1 MTRLR
6 WIAALLVAAGASG
19 QTTLDLTRQGRLA
32 TGTALPAQ
40 CAVGQLFFKSNAAAG
55 ANLYACTAANTWTV
69 ESGSGG
75 GGASAQLCTVSS
87 SATPVFDAAQCSAF
101 SLTLGSTQVT
111 SSTLVNARPGQE
123 LTFIITQ
130 DQTGGR
136 PFVWPTNVV
145 HPCAVSTTANVSST
159 VSAIFDGNNAN
170 ANYCTTTEAAT
181 LVTGP
186 TRSAPGT
193 PADGLA
199 CWFDAAG
206 NTWKCKDGSGAV
218 HAAVLTASGPTAGQ
232 FLTYIDGDG
241 VPHAAQVGEAALS
254 LADVTAN
261 DATSARH
268 GFLPK
273 LPGDGTKCFLGDG
286 TYGACGSGIGNAN
299 DVSAPVACQAAGGS
313 GSAYTCSLTPALPA
327 YAAGAKYRFRA
338 DVANTG
344 AATVNFNSLGAKNI
358 TKIQG
363 GIATALA
370 ANDIRAG
377 QWVELIYDGTE
388 MQMTSQVSNAASVNG
403 VLNSQ
408 TGSTYTLTSDDN
420 GKVLTFNNAGTVT
433 LNVPAGLGAGFNC
446 LIVQSGA
453 GAVVPTAVGTTIRQ
467 RQSFTKTAGQYAVA
481 TLVAYSPDVFVLS
494 GDLQ

>member
-1 MTRLR
+1 M
-6 WIAALLVAAGASG
+6 AALLVAVGASG
-19 QTTLDLTRQGRLA
+19 QTTLDLTRQGKVA
-32 TGTALPAQ
+32 SGTTLPGQ
-40 CAVGQLFFKSNAAAG
+40 CVVGQLFFKTNAPAG
-55 ANLYACTAANTWTV
+55 ANLYTCSSTNTWTAAV
-69 ESGSGG
+69 GSGG
-75 GGASAQLCTVSS
+75 GGQSAQLCTVSA
-87 SATPVFDAAQCSAF
+87 SATPVFDAAQCSVF
-101 SLTLGSTQVT
+101 SLTLGGTAVT

-145 HPCAVSTTANVSST
+145 RPCAVSTTANVSST
-159 VSAIFDGNNAN
+159 VTAMFDGTNAN

-206 NTWKCKDGSGAV
+206 STWKCKDPGGSV
-218 HAAVLTASGPTAGQ
+218 HASVLTASGPTAGQ
-232 FLTYIDGDG
+232 FLTYIDADG
-241 VPHAAQVGEAALS
+241 VPHSAA
-254 LADVTAN
+254 VTIPAQ
-261 DATSARH
+261 
-268 GFLPK
+268 
-273 LPGDGTKCFLGDG
+273 
-286 TYGACGSGIGNAN
+286 NAN
-299 DVSAPVACQAAGGS
+299 DVSAPAGCQAAGGS
-313 GSAYTCSLTPALPA
+313 GSAYTCALAPAPAA
-327 YAAGAKYRFRA
+327 YAAGAQYRFRA

-344 AATVNFNSLGAKNI
+344 AATINFNSLGTKSI

-388 MQMTSQVSNAASVNG
+388 MQMTSQVSSAASVNAA
-403 VLNSQ
+403 LNNQ

-433 LNVPAGLGAGFNC
+433 VNVPTGLGAGFNC

-481 TLVAYSPDVFVLS
+481 TLVSYASDVFVLS